1 MADYVIVGAGSAGCV
16 LAESL
21 SARHSVVV
29 LEAGGGKLPLE
40 VSIPAAFSK
49 LFKTPVDWD
58 LATEPEPGAAGRS
71 LYLPRGKMVGGSS
84 SMNAMLYMRGRPS
97 DYDAWEAQGATGWGW
112 EDVLSVFRAMESN
125 SRGEDE
131 FHGSRGPMRV
141 EDLRYISPLSRRF
154 VDAAL
159 AAGIPANSDFNGARQ
174 LGAGF
179 FQVTQ
184 RNGRRW
190 SAADAFLRPA
200 LRRPTLDLQTDALV
214 TRLLIDRG
222 RATGVEFIQDG
233 EQLTVEAEAGVIL
246 TAGAFGSPHTLQISG
261 IGDPTH
267 LSSIGVQPLVESPDV
282 GANLQDHPTV
292 AVIHESTRPDTLDDA
307 ENAVE
312 LIRWLLFRRG
322 KLASPVAEACAFVKS
337 DGSLP
342 EPDLQFHFG
351 PVNFDEHGLQP
362 YEGHAFTFGPVL
374 VNPRSRGSVRA
385 RSADPT
391 ETPEIR
397 VNALTEQ
404 ADADALVRGVGI
416 GRDIASRSPFD
427 DYRGPELK
435 PGGDVRT
442 ATEVE
447 AFVRENVELLY
458 HPVGTCRMGSDDRAV
473 VGPDLKVNGVDS
485 LWVAD
490 ASVMPSV
497 TSGNTNAPTMMIAS
511 LAAELITAS

>member
-16 LAESL
+16 LAEAL

-29 LEAGGGKLPLE
+29 LEAGGGKLPFE

-49 LFKTPVDWD
+49 LFKTAVDWD
-58 LATEPEPGAAGRS
+58 LATEPEPGAAGRP

-84 SMNAMLYMRGRPS
+84 SMNAMLYIRGRAT
-97 DYDAWEAQGATGWGW
+97 DFEGWETQGATGWGW
-112 EDVLSVFRAMESN
+112 ETVLETFKAMESN
-125 SRGEDE
+125 SRGASD
-131 FHGSRGPMRV
+131 FHGIHGPMRV
-141 EDLRYISPLSRRF
+141 EDLRHISLLSRRF

-159 AAGIPANSDFNGARQ
+159 AAGIPANSDFNGASQ
-174 LGAGF
+174 VGAGF

-200 LRRPTLDLQTDALV
+200 LRRPTLDLRTDARV

-222 RATGVEFIQDG
+222 RATGVEYVRDG
-233 EQLTVEAEAGVIL
+233 QRVTVEASEGVIL
-246 TAGAFGSPHTLQISG
+246 SAGAFGSPHILQLSG
-261 IGDPTH
+261 IGDPSH
-267 LSSIGVQPLVESPDV
+267 LSSIGVEPVVRSPAV
-282 GANLQDHPTV
+282 GANLHDHPTV
-292 AVIHESTRPDTLDDA
+292 AVIHESTKPDTLDDA
-307 ENAVE
+307 ENAFE
-312 LIRWLLFRRG
+312 LAKWLLFRRG

-337 DGSLP
+337 DGALA

-351 PVNFDEHGLQP
+351 PVNFDNHGLEP

-391 ETPEIR
+391 DPPEIR

-404 ADADALVRGVGI
+404 ADLDALVRGVEI
-416 GRDIASRSPFD
+416 ARTIASRRPFD

-435 PGGDVRT
+435 PGRDVRT
-442 ATEVE
+442 AGEVE
-447 AFVRENVELLY
+447 TFVRENVELLY

-473 VGPDLKVNGVDS
+473 VGPDMKVNGVDS

-490 ASVMPSV
+490 ASVMPTV
-497 TSGNTNAPTMMIAS
+497 TSGNTNAATMMIAS
-511 LAAELITAS
+511 RAAELISA

>member
-1 MADYVIVGAGSAGCV
+1 MADYVIVGAGSADCV
-16 LAESL
+16 LAEAL

-29 LEAGGGKLPLE
+29 LEAGSAKLPIE

-49 LFKTPVDWD
+49 LFKTSVDWD
-58 LATEPEPGAAGRS
+58 LTSEPEPGAARRS

-97 DYDAWEAQGATGWGW
+97 DYETWESQGATGWDW
-112 EDVLSVFRAMESN
+112 ETVLEVFKAMESN
-125 SRGEDE
+125 SRGQNE
-131 FHGSRGPMRV
+131 FHGDRGPLRV
-141 EDLRYISPLSRRF
+141 DDLHHITPLSRRF
-154 VDAAL
+154 VEAAM
-159 AAGIPANSDFNGARQ
+159 AAGIPANSDFNGSRQ

-200 LRRPTLDLQTDALV
+200 LRRPTLDLRTNALV
-214 TRLLIDRG
+214 TRLLLDRG
-222 RATGVEFIQDG
+222 RAAGVEYIQDG
-233 EQLTVEAEAGVIL
+233 QVVTVEAEAGVIL
-246 TAGAFGSPHTLQISG
+246 TAGAFGSPHILQLSG

-267 LSSIGVQPLVESPDV
+267 LSSIGIHPLVDSPEV
-282 GANLQDHPTV
+282 GTNLHDHPTV
-292 AVIHESTRPDTLDDA
+292 AAIHESTQPDTLDNA
-307 ENAVE
+307 ENALE
-312 LIRWLLFRRG
+312 LARWLLFRRG

-351 PVNFDEHGLQP
+351 PVNFDNHGLQP
-362 YEGHAFTFGPVL
+362 YEGYAFTFGPVL

-385 RSADPT
+385 RSADPAA
-391 ETPEIR
+391 TPEIR
-397 VNALTEQ
+397 VNALTAR
-404 ADADALVRGVGI
+404 ADVDALVRGIGI
-416 GRDIASRSPFD
+416 ARDIASRQPFD
-427 DYRGPELK
+427 DYRGRELK
-435 PGGDVRT
+435 PGREVRT
-442 ATEVE
+442 LGEIET
-447 AFVRENVELLY
+447 FLRENVELLY

-490 ASVMPSV
+490 ASVMPTV

-511 LAAELITAS
+511 RAAGLIIAS

>member
-1 MADYVIVGAGSAGCV
+1 MADYVILGAGSAGCV
-16 LAESL
+16 LAEAL
-21 SARHSVVV
+21 SARHSVAL
-29 LEAGGGKLPLE
+29 LEAGSGKLPLE

-58 LATEPEPGAAGRS
+58 LASEPEPGAAGRS

-97 DYDAWEAQGATGWGW
+97 DFDAWETQGATGWGW
-112 EDVLSVFRAMESN
+112 KTVLTVFRDMESN
-125 SRGEDE
+125 SRGADE

-141 EDLRYISPLSRRF
+141 EDLRHISPLSRRF

-159 AAGIPANSDFNGARQ
+159 AAGIPANSDFNGASQ
-174 LGAGF
+174 WGAGF

-190 SAADAFLRPA
+190 SAADAFLKPA
-200 LRRPTLDLQTDALV
+200 LRRPTLDLRTDALV
-214 TRLLIDRG
+214 TRVLIDQG
-222 RATGVEFIQDG
+222 RATGVEYVQHGQHLI
-233 EQLTVEAEAGVIL
+233 VEAEAGVIL
-246 TAGAFGSPHTLQISG
+246 TAGVFGSPHILQLSG

-267 LSSIGVQPLVESPDV
+267 LSTVGVHPLVESPGV

-292 AVIHESTRPDTLDDA
+292 AVMHESTQPDTLDDA
-307 ENAVE
+307 DNAVE
-312 LIRWLLFRRG
+312 LAKWLLFRRG

-337 DGSLP
+337 EASLP

-362 YEGHAFTFGPVL
+362 YEGHAFTLGPVL
-374 VNPRSRGSVRA
+374 VNPRSRGSVHA
-385 RSADPT
+385 RSANPA

-397 VNALTEQ
+397 INALTEQ
-404 ADADALVRGVGI
+404 ADVDALVRGVGI
-416 GRDIASRSPFD
+416 ARDITSRRPFD
-427 DYRGPELK
+427 DYRGPEIK
-435 PGGDVRT
+435 PGRDVRT

-458 HPVGTCRMGSDDRAV
+458 HPVGTCRMGSDDMAV
-473 VGPDLKVNGVDS
+473 VGPDLKVNGVES

-490 ASVMPSV
+490 ASVMPTV

-511 LAAELITAS
+511 RAAELITAS

>member
-1 MADYVIVGAGSAGCV
+1 MAEYVIVGAGSAGCV
-16 LAESL
+16 LAEAL

-29 LEAGGGKLPLE
+29 LEAGTGRLPLE

-49 LFKTPVDWD
+49 LFKTSVDWD
-58 LATEPEPGAAGRS
+58 LASEPEPGAAGRS

-84 SMNAMLYMRGRPS
+84 SMNAMLYIRGRPS
-97 DYDAWEAQGATGWGW
+97 DFDGWETQGATGWGW
-112 EDVLSVFRAMESN
+112 ETVLGVFRAMESN
-125 SRGEDE
+125 SRGESE
-131 FHGSRGPMRV
+131 FHGNRGPMRV
-141 EDLRYISPLSRRF
+141 EELRHISPLSRRF

-159 AAGIPANSDFNGARQ
+159 AAGIPANSDFNGATQ
-174 LGAGF
+174 SGAGF

-200 LRRPTLDLQTDALV
+200 LRRPTLDLRSDALV

-222 RATGVEFIQDG
+222 RATGVEYVQDG
-233 EQLTVEAEAGVIL
+233 RQVTVEATEGVIL
-246 TAGAFGSPHTLQISG
+246 TAGAFGSPHILQLSG
-261 IGDPTH
+261 VGDPTH
-267 LSSIGVQPLVESPDV
+267 LSSIGIHPLVESPDV
-282 GANLQDHPTV
+282 GANLHDHPTV

-307 ENAVE
+307 ENALE
-312 LIRWLLFRRG
+312 MARWLLFRRG

-337 DGSLP
+337 EGSRA

-351 PVNFDEHGLQP
+351 PVNFDNHGLQP

-374 VNPRSRGSVRA
+374 VNPRSRGSVQA
-385 RSADPT
+385 RSADPA

-404 ADADALVRGVGI
+404 ADVDALVRGVDI
-416 GRDIASRSPFD
+416 ARDIASRQPFD

-435 PGGDVRT
+435 PGRKLRTPSDVET
-442 ATEVE
+442 
-447 AFVRENVELLY
+447 FVRENAELLY

-490 ASVMPSV
+490 ASVMPTV

-511 LAAELITAS
+511 RAADLITSS